1 MSNKNILVLGSANQD
16 KIENIYFDKV
26 YASNA
31 SIIKVNEYYKNINSL
46 EINCVATLSSL
57 LSDIPTRKNLN
68 LIKPN
73 RIIIRRG
80 SLNKFDGIDFSFQ
93 SITFNKVQ
101 QLKFQKKFFNFATL
115 SLLISEFFYGKY
127 FIDKIRHFKNCIYH
141 KRGFLGVSTGF
152 FSILVALYE
161 NPNDRIYV
169 SGITMENSIHFY
181 KLTGKEDKIMT
192 RHKVDYF
199 MINFLK
205 KNFKDRMY
213 TNNKIFSKIANIN
226 LI

>member
-1 MSNKNILVLGSANQD
+1 MNNKNILVLGSAIQD
-16 KIENIYFDKV
+16 KIQNIYFDKV

-31 SIIKVNEYYKNINSL
+31 SIIKVQDYYENINTK
-46 EINCVATLSSL
+46 EISSVSTMNSL

-68 LIKPN
+68 LVKPS
-73 RIIIRRG
+73 RIIVRRG
-80 SLNKFDGIDFSFQ
+80 SLNKFEGINFPFQ
-93 SITFNKVQ
+93 LINFDKIQ
-101 QLKFQKKFFNFATL
+101 QLKFQKNFFNFGIF
-115 SLLISEFFYGKY
+115 SLLISEFFYGNS
-127 FIDKIRHFKNCIYH
+127 FLDKMRHLINCIYH
-141 KRGFLGVSTGF
+141 KKGFLGVSTGF
-152 FSILVALYE
+152 FAILTALHE
-161 NPNDRIYV
+161 NPQDKIYV

-205 KNFKDRMY
+205 KSFKDRMY